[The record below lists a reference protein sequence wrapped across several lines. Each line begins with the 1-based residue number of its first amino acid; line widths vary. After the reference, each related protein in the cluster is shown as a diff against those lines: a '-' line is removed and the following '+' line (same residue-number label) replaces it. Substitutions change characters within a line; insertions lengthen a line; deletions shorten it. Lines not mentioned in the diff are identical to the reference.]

1 MERDKEERT
10 FSGRD
15 TSQGHIVLRT
25 PLRKAIFIAG
35 LAGIVV
41 LYAILAAACVPAP
54 TG

>member
-1 MERDKEERT
+1 MDRQDQQRI

-35 LAGIVV
+35 LAGIVI
-41 LYAILAAACVPAP
+41 LSAILAAGCIPTPPA
-54 TG
+54 

>member
-1 MERDKEERT
+1 MEQKDEPRT

-35 LAGIVV
+35 LVGIVI
-41 LYAILAAACVPAP
+41 LSAIFATGCIPTPPA
-54 TG
+54 